1 MVNLLEEVLYFLNKN
16 ENFKMSGKMSSRML
30 DITSEAGELSKE
42 ILKSTNYGKSEETVI
57 TKELEGEYG
66 DLLYSVLALGL
77 ENELNI
83 PNILKDTI
91 EKMERRIEE
100 KMNQR
105 ISNNSF
111 GSTPEMTDFLSS
123 PRPSN

>member
-1 MVNLLEEVLYFLNKN
+1 MNGLLETVLYFLNKN
-16 ENFKMSGKMSSRML
+16 ENFKMAGKMSSRIL
-30 DITSEAGELSKE
+30 DITSEAGELAKE
-42 ILKSTNYGKSEETVI
+42 VLKSTNYGQGETETVI
-57 TKELEGEYG
+57 TRDLEGEYG

-77 ENELNI
+77 ENNLDI
-83 PNILKDTI
+83 PHILENTI
-91 EKMERRIEE
+91 EKMER
-100 KMNQR
+100 R